1 MLQNALRSRF
11 DVERGVAT
19 VTDYGVVC
27 TIDST
32 ARPPNDVYD
41 ALVGIDQ
48 RYRTRDDPES
58 TKVLEHE
65 KRAFLFVA
73 AHYRNNPLES

>member
-1 MLQNALRSRF
+1 LTFIAHANF
-11 DVERGVAT
+11 DIEKGVAI
-19 VTDYGVVC
+19 VPDCGVVC

-32 ARPPNDVYD
+32 APLPKDIYD
-41 ALVGIDQ
+41 ALVGLDE

-58 TKVLEHE
+58 TKVLAHE

-73 AHYRNNPLES
+73 NFYRNNPLT